1 MTQTPVYTALCCLL
15 VLVVARLLGK
25 RSSRLPMPPG
35 PRGLPLLGN
44 VLQMPR
50 EQEWT
55 TFAKW
60 AKTYGDIMRL
70 SVFGRHIIVL
80 SSPDVILDLLEKRS
94 TIYSDRPFFT
104 MASEFIG
111 FDKFVVMEPYG
122 NRLREGRKLIQGS
135 INARSASRLQQV
147 QISKVSQL
155 LPKILRDNSNLR
167 MHLRWYVAAVIFQ
180 VSHGRTIEDFEDP
193 FVRLAETIA
202 EDFALSVRPGAYLVD
217 NFPFLKY
224 VPDWVPGTGWK
235 AVAKQR
241 KHTLNR
247 LRDEP
252 FEYVKQQLAQ
262 GTAPPSVTASVIESN
277 PKPNADDAEL
287 QRTSTAILYAS
298 AADTTVSALESFFL
312 IMGLYPEVQKKAQA
326 ELDTVVEAGKLPDYN
341 DRPNLPYVNAL
352 IKEIFRWNP
361 VLPLALPHSL
371 MQDDEYGGYHI
382 PKGSTIFANSWA
394 VMHDPSLYPDPF
406 EVRPERYLSPNPA
419 INPDPRTFAFGY
431 GRRACPGKMLAE
443 DSLFI
448 IVVRVLSTM
457 TIERAQG
464 ADGLPV
470 NRPAEY
476 TSGAISHPTTMD
488 CRVISRS
495 ADAEKLIIG
504 V

>member
-1 MTQTPVYTALCCLL
+1 MIQTPVYTALCCLL
-15 VLVVARLLGK
+15 VLVAARLLGK
-25 RSSRLPMPPG
+25 RSSHLPMPPG
-35 PRGLPLLGN
+35 PRGLPVLGN
-44 VLQMPR
+44 ALQMPR
-50 EQEWT
+50 EREWI

-60 AKTYGDIMRL
+60 AKTYGDIMHL

-122 NRLREGRKLIQGS
+122 NRLREGRKLIQGN

-155 LPKILRDNSNLR
+155 LPRILRDNSNLR
-167 MHLRWYVAAVIFQ
+167 MHIRWYVAAVIFQ
-180 VSHGRTIEDFEDP
+180 VSHGRTIDNFDDP
-193 FVRLAETIA
+193 FVRLAEAST
-202 EDFALSVRPGAYLVD
+202 EDFARSVRPGAYLVD

-241 KHTLNR
+241 KHTLAR

-352 IKEIFRWNP
+352 IKEILRWNP

-371 MQDDEYGGYHI
+371 MQDDEYRGYHI

-406 EVRPERYLSPNPA
+406 EVRPERYLSPSA
-419 INPDPRTFAFGY
+419 ALNPDPRTFAFGY
-431 GRRACPGKMLAE
+431 GRRACPGQILAE

-457 TIERAQG
+457 TIERALG
-464 ADGLPV
+464 TNNLPV
-470 NRPAEY
+470 EY

-488 CRVISRS
+488 CKVTARS
-495 ADAEKLIIG
+495 TDAEKLILG
-504 V
+504 VE

>member
-1 MTQTPVYTALCCLL
+1 
-15 VLVVARLLGK
+15 
-25 RSSRLPMPPG
+25 
-35 PRGLPLLGN
+35 
-44 VLQMPR
+44 
-50 EQEWT
+50 
-55 TFAKW
+55 
-60 AKTYGDIMRL
+60 
-70 SVFGRHIIVL
+70 
-80 SSPDVILDLLEKRS
+80 
-94 TIYSDRPFFT
+94 

-122 NRLREGRKLIQGS
+122 NRLREGRKLIQGN

-147 QISKVSQL
+147 VSSTAS
-155 LPKILRDNSNLR
+155 DD
-167 MHLRWYVAAVIFQ
+167 VALQ
-180 VSHGRTIEDFEDP
+180 RTTFAHP
-193 FVRLAETIA
+193 AST

-224 VPDWVPGTGWK
+224 VPNWVPGTGWK

-241 KHTLNR
+241 KHTLAR

-277 PKPNADDAEL
+277 PKPNPDDAEL

-352 IKEIFRWNP
+352 IKEILRWNP

-371 MQDDEYGGYHI
+371 MQDDEYRGYHI

-406 EVRPERYLSPNPA
+406 EVRPERYLSPNA
-419 INPDPRTFAFGY
+419 ALNPDPRTFAFGY
-431 GRRACPGKMLAE
+431 GRR
-443 DSLFI
+443 
-448 IVVRVLSTM
+448 
-457 TIERAQG
+457 
-464 ADGLPV
+464 
-470 NRPAEY
+470 
-476 TSGAISHPTTMD
+476 
-488 CRVISRS
+488 
-495 ADAEKLIIG
+495 
-504 V
+504 